1 MAVKQLSDGGSD
13 GTVLGQNASDK
24 IAFYG
29 DTPVAQQAA
38 TLAAALTAGETT
50 PADIAAVVVEL
61 YTALEALGLVRA
73 TA

>member
-1 MAVKQLSDGGSD
+1 MATKQLSDGGTD
-13 GTVLGQNASDK
+13 GVKLGQSADDK
-24 IAFYG
+24 VGFWGA
-29 DTPVAQQAA
+29 TPVAQSSA

-61 YTALEALGLVRA
+61 YTALEAAGIVRA